1 MKSPYNFDAKSR
13 IAMVDYMRNVGS
25 RYYRPWRYPFAFDVK
40 IGHLIYNQALTAEA
54 LASHNPESRPFVAQ
68 WDSAFATYAESEGFF
83 DSICEDMARG
93 VDDYCTWPGDDSGDF
108 TFTFE
113 GRSGG
118 WLCLEKWQG
127 IDLRNLDFDD
137 LLADKDSWP
146 FERVRSLYRA
156 LVCIVQDTRPQALIA
171 DYMAQVAWRRQQWEG
186 ERIESLGNIACDV
199 IQARQTAMRLIGEY
213 RRSRLLPALGVLAR
227 AEVARLMRVQKADS
241 YVFARLMTGVE

>member
-1 MKSPYNFDAKSR
+1 MNCPYTFDAKSR
-13 IAMVDYMRNVGS
+13 VAMVDYMRGVGS
-25 RYYRPWRYPFAFDVK
+25 RYYRPYRYPFAFDVK
-40 IGHLIYNQALTAEA
+40 LGHLIYNQALTAEA

-113 GRSGG
+113 GRSSG
-118 WLCLEKWQG
+118 WLCLAKWRG

-171 DYMAQVAWRRQQWEG
+171 DYMAQVAWRRQQWER
-186 ERIESLGNIACDV
+186 ERIESLGSLADSV
-199 IQARQTAMRLIGEY
+199 IDTRITAKRLIGEY
-213 RRSRLLPALGVLAR
+213 RRSRLMPTLRTLAR
-227 AEVARLMRVQKADS
+227 AEVARLMRIQKSES
-241 YVFARLMTGVE
+241 YVFARIYNGVD